1 MDPDAIKNPQFDDC
15 TVPIVWWPWW
25 PYNPGD
31 FFLSSLAPFHA
42 MQHEGVIDHNVRYT
56 PVLDGLSKPGYMQWY
71 FDPITNHPVQS
82 LEELLD
88 RSNAGSRCFE
98 RMLMCKPYS
107 LWYLSPGR
115 QWHDRLK
122 FGMLGQEVNLLNLL
136 TLYLLICI
144 DVALVLAGSGI
155 IAQVWHAGSRDTV

>member
-1 MDPDAIKNPQFDDC
+1 MPTFM
-15 TVPIVWWPWW
+15 T
-25 PYNPGD
+25 GD

-42 MQHEGVIDHNVRYT
+42 MQHEGVIDHNVRYI

-71 FDPITNHPVQS
+71 FDPITDYPVQS
-82 LEELLD
+82 LEELSD

-122 FGMLGQEVNLLNLL
+122 FGMLGQEVWCGFCRCFRPTHILCLIL
-136 TLYLLICI
+136 TFAMYEQVLHSRSIC
-144 DVALVLAGSGI
+144 ATCL
-155 IAQVWHAGSRDTV
+155 